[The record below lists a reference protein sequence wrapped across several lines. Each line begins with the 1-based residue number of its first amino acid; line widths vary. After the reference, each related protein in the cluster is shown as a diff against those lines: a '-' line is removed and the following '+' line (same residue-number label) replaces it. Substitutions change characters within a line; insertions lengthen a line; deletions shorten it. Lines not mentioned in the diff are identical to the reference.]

1 MTCEFDTDS
10 MLTIRWRTQKF
21 NFDQFVA
28 DLICTSEDGKKMVTW
43 HRESLVDRIIREK
56 NLYKL

>member
-43 HRESLVDRIIREK
+43 NRESLVDRIIREK